1 MKGIKLKT
9 VEERKYEVIKKLVS
23 TCGNKKRASLAL
35 MVTVRTVDRLVNILI
50 NKKFSC
56 HRELK

>member
-35 MVTVRTVDRLVNILI
+35 MVTVRTVDRLI
-50 NKKFSC
+50 KKG
-56 HRELK
+56 

>member
-23 TCGNKKRASLAL
+23 TCGNKK
-35 MVTVRTVDRLVNILI
+35 
-50 NKKFSC
+50 
-56 HRELK
+56 ELL